1 MSSGPTGPPPH
12 PEGALPRPR
21 RIVLTGFMGAGK
33 STVGRLLASR
43 LGWPFR
49 DIDDVLTAE
58 HRLTVAEIFS
68 RHGEEHF
75 RALEAEAIARTIEE
89 DSVVIALGGG
99 AIETEAVRSILFTN
113 AADAAQKTL
122 TIYLEAPL
130 PELLARCSKPRDE
143 SRDEHGDESGA
154 EPGDESSHERPLL
167 AAPESLASRLAR
179 RLPHYERAHLTVR
192 TSGSTPEAVI
202 AKILAHLPQDM
213 HQSDLRHHS
222 TPHSSTSGAAS

>member
-1 MSSGPTGPPPH
+1 MSRGPTGPPPH

-33 STVGRLLASR
+33 STVGRLLAGR

-49 DIDDVLTAE
+49 DIDAVLTAE
-58 HRLTVAEIFS
+58 HRLTIAEIFA
-68 RHGEEHF
+68 RHGEECF
-75 RALEAEAIARTIEE
+75 RALEAEAIARTLEE

-113 AADAAQKTL
+113 PADAAQKTL

-130 PELLARCSKPRDE
+130 PELLARCSKPRDK
-143 SRDEHGDESGA
+143 SRDEHGDESDA
-154 EPGDESSHERPLL
+154 EPGNERPLL

-179 RLPHYERAHLTVR
+179 RLPHYQRAHLTVR
-192 TSGSTPEAVI
+192 TSGSTPETVV

>member
-1 MSSGPTGPPPH
+1 MSEGPAGPPPH

-49 DIDDVLTAE
+49 DIDATLTAE
-58 HRLTVAEIFS
+58 HRLTIPEIFA
-68 RHGEEHF
+68 RHGEDHF
-75 RALEAEAIARTIEE
+75 RALEAAVIARTLEE
-89 DSVVIALGGG
+89 DSLVVALGGG
-99 AIETEAVRSILFTN
+99 AIETPAVRSLVF
-113 AADAAQKTL
+113 ADAADPITHTL

-130 PELLARCSKPRDE
+130 PELLARCSR
-143 SRDEHGDESGA
+143 HGD
-154 EPGDESSHERPLL
+154 ERPLL
-167 AAPESLASRLAR
+167 AAPEAPEARLAR
-179 RLPHYERAHLTVR
+179 RLPYYQRAHLTVR
-192 TSGSTPEAVI
+192 TSGSTPEAVVSQ
-202 AKILAHLPQDM
+202 ILAHLPQDM

>member
-1 MSSGPTGPPPH
+1 
-12 PEGALPRPR
+12 
-21 RIVLTGFMGAGK
+21 MGAGK

-49 DIDDVLTAE
+49 DIDAVLTAE
-58 HRLTVAEIFS
+58 HRHTVAEIFA

-143 SRDEHGDESGA
+143 NGDESGA

-179 RLPHYERAHLTVR
+179 RLPHYQRAHLTVR

-222 TPHSSTSGAAS
+222 TTHSSTSGAAS

>member
-1 MSSGPTGPPPH
+1 MSRGPTGPPPH

-49 DIDDVLTAE
+49 DIDAILTAE
-58 HRLTVAEIFS
+58 HRLTVAEIFA
-68 RHGEEHF
+68 RHGEECF
-75 RALEAEAIARTIEE
+75 RALEAEAIARTLEQ

-143 SRDEHGDESGA
+143 SRDEAGA
-154 EPGDESSHERPLL
+154 EPGAEPGNERPLL
-167 AAPESLASRLAR
+167 AAPESLQDRLAR
-179 RLPHYERAHLTVR
+179 RLPHYQRAHLTVR
-192 TSGSTPEAVI
+192 TSGSTLETVV

-213 HQSDLRHHS
+213 HQSDLRHNN

>member
-1 MSSGPTGPPPH
+1 MSRGPAGPPPH
-12 PEGALPRPR
+12 PEGGLPHPH

-58 HRLTVAEIFS
+58 HRLTVAEIFA

-75 RALEAEAIARTIEE
+75 RALEAEVIARTLEE

-99 AIETEAVRSILFTN
+99 AIETPAVRSVLFTN

-143 SRDEHGDESGA
+143 SRDEHGHESGA
-154 EPGDESSHERPLL
+154 EPSNERPLL

-192 TSGSTPEAVI
+192 TSGSTPEAVV
-202 AKILAHLPQDM
+202 AKILAQLPQDLLN
-213 HQSDLRHHS
+213 SS
-222 TPHSSTSGAAS
+222 TPHCSTSHSSKPGAAS

>member
-1 MSSGPTGPPPH
+1 
-12 PEGALPRPR
+12 
-21 RIVLTGFMGAGK
+21 MGAGK

-49 DIDDVLTAE
+49 DIDAVLTAE

-130 PELLARCSKPRDE
+130 PELLARCLKPR
-143 SRDEHGDESGA
+143 DESGA

-179 RLPHYERAHLTVR
+179 RLPHYQRAHLTVR